1 MRRKNQCVNSKKR
14 EKSFSPDICIFPSS
28 IYFFL
33 NDVNTPYSIIIHI
46 STVENMENDAIKNR
60 YAFVTVNWYL
70 HEITVTNDIKISKM
84 GKRLKETRFK
94 KITDGILIIHLIEN
108 RKFSRNVINENI
120 SQRSET
126 IKLKNVQN
134 FNHPREKLTMS
145 IF

>member
-1 MRRKNQCVNSKKR
+1 M
-14 EKSFSPDICIFPSS
+14 
-28 IYFFL
+28 
-33 NDVNTPYSIIIHI
+33 
-46 STVENMENDAIKNR
+46 
-60 YAFVTVNWYL
+60 
-70 HEITVTNDIKISKM
+70 TNDIKISKM

-94 KITDGILIIHLIEN
+94 KITDGILIIHLIED